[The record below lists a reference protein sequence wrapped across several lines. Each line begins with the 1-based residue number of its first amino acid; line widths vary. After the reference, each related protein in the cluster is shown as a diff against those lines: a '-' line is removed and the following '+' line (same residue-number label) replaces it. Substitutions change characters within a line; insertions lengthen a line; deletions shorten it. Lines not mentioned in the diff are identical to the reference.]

1 MEIFELLSRIEDRW
15 ASVLLI
21 QWTWILFSLSFL
33 MKIILDILGY
43 NIWNSII
50 SKGFLFEK
58 HVNIFV
64 VFVPMKGV
72 VLWSLYSNLKC
83 WLYLFVLTIQAVQ
96 KITSIILITETVALL
111 EYSVG
116 LHISVCIIR
125 RMSSIS
131 SL

>member
-1 MEIFELLSRIEDRW
+1 MSISIAHPVKFRLL
-15 ASVLLI
+15 
-21 QWTWILFSLSFL
+21 FGLSFL

-50 SKGFLFEK
+50 SKGFWFQK
-58 HVNIFV
+58 FVNCFV

-83 WLYLFVLTIQAVQ
+83 WLYLFILTIQATQ
-96 KITSIILITETVALL
+96 EITSIILITETVALL
-111 EYSVG
+111 EHNVG
-116 LHISVCIIR
+116 LHISVCIIWR
-125 RMSSIS
+125 VSSIP